1 MMDTTRPPSCRFP
14 LPALLFLALASVLFA
29 PLAPLRAETTPAAS
43 VLSVV
48 IGIVNYT
55 RWPEGRNPLR
65 FCLVGKSAYFERL
78 RAIPAAT
85 LQNMLDM
92 PATFQ
97 DATPEVLADRCDLVY
112 VGVVDEATATRTVI
126 AIAHKAILSIGE
138 YPGFCSQGG
147 MFCLKPNAS
156 EPDTVPFAVNLDA
169 ISHSK
174 LRVNPQVLRL
184 TRRLK
189 DGS

>member
-1 MMDTTRPPSCRFP
+1 MMNTMSLPLRFVLSALFP
-14 LPALLFLALASVLFA
+14 LVLGGALFVPFTPIRAQTA
-29 PLAPLRAETTPAAS
+29 PTTS

-55 RWPEGRNPLR
+55 RWPNSRNPLR
-65 FCLVGKSAYFERL
+65 FCLVGESAYFDRL
-78 RAIPAAT
+78 RNIPVVT
-85 LQNMLDM
+85 LQNMLDVT
-92 PATFQ
+92 PTFQ
-97 DATPEVLADRCDLVY
+97 STTPEAIASRCDMVY
-112 VGVVDEATATRTVI
+112 VGIVDEAVATQTVL
-126 AIAHKAILSIGE
+126 AIANSTILSIGE

-147 MFCLKPNAS
+147 MFCLNPNTTD
-156 EPDTVPFAVNLDA
+156 PDTVPFAVNLDA

-174 LRVNPQVLRL
+174 LRINPQVLRL